1 MMKLR
6 VDIPNKEYNIYIEK
20 GILDNTGAIIK
31 EVTNTK
37 RVVVVT
43 DYNVN
48 GLYGERV
55 KNSLETNGFEV
66 KIVEIPPGEK
76 SKSKEQLFR
85 LYDEILDFGLTRTDL
100 IIALGGGVV
109 GDLTGFSASTLLRG
123 IPYIQIPTTLLAQ
136 VDSSVGG
143 KVAIDLERGK
153 NLVGAFYQPSMVI
166 IDPECLKT
174 LNDRVLADG
183 MAEVIKYGAI
193 WDVELFE
200 NLEKIENMEELIAKS
215 EEIIYNCCKTKAEIV
230 QEDEMDTGKR
240 MILNFGHT
248 FGHAIEKQYNYE
260 TYTHG
265 EGVSAGMVLACELGE
280 KLGITTREI
289 TNRVEN
295 ILKLYNLPTRIE
307 IDNIQ
312 LLSAMKVDKKGDGDF
327 INLVLLEKIGKVCLK
342 RVDKSK
348 VLK

>member
-6 VDIPNKEYNIYIEK
+6 VDIPSKEYNIYIEK

>member
-193 WDVELFE
+193 WDAELFE
-200 NLEKIENMEELIAKS
+200 NLEKIESMEELIAKS

-265 EGVSAGMVLACELGE
+265 EGVSAGMVMACELGE